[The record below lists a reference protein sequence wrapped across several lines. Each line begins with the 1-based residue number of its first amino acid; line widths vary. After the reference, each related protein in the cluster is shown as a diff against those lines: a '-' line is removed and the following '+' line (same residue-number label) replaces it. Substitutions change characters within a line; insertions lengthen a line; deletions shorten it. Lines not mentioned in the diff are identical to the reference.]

1 MMESFA
7 TKGWTIISN
16 VTEISRN
23 ALNADSAE
31 YIALIEESARLLASE
46 KGKTGK
52 LTIEGRLVHKEPNGE
67 AIVVGDLHGDL
78 ESLIHILQTSGFM
91 EKATQGKDLFLVF
104 LGDYGDRGPY
114 SAEIYYVALKMK
126 LLFPHSV
133 VLMRG
138 NHEGPDDLMASPH
151 DLPHNLQTR
160 FGDQGHV
167 VYSKIRGLFPH
178 LSTGVLVDELCV
190 LLHGGVPSRASS
202 LEDVALAH
210 AKHPQETH
218 LEEILWS
225 DPSEDITGTYPS
237 PRGAGQLFGADVTQE
252 FLSML
257 GAKLL
262 IRGHEPSPSGFKT
275 NHDGRILTL
284 FSRRGPPYFNTTA
297 AYLQFDLSIKPGRP
311 SDLVS
316 YVHKF

>member
-1 MMESFA
+1 
-7 TKGWTIISN
+7 
-16 VTEISRN
+16 
-23 ALNADSAE
+23 
-31 YIALIEESARLLASE
+31 
-46 KGKTGK
+46 
-52 LTIEGRLVHKEPNGE
+52 
-67 AIVVGDLHGDL
+67 
-78 ESLIHILQTSGFM
+78 
-91 EKATQGKDLFLVF
+91 
-104 LGDYGDRGPY
+104 
-114 SAEIYYVALKMK
+114 
-126 LLFPHSV
+126 
-133 VLMRG
+133 MRG

-151 DLPHNLQTR
+151 DLPHNLQAR
-160 FGDQGHV
+160 FGEQGRV

-190 LLHGGVPSRASS
+190 LLHGGVPSHASS

-210 AKHPQETH
+210 AKHPQEPH

-225 DPSEDITGTYPS
+225 DPSEDITGTYPC
-237 PRGAGQLFGADVTQE
+237 PRGAGQLFGADVTRK

-284 FSRRGPPYFNTTA
+284 FSRRGPPYFNTAA

-316 YVHKF
+316 YVRQF